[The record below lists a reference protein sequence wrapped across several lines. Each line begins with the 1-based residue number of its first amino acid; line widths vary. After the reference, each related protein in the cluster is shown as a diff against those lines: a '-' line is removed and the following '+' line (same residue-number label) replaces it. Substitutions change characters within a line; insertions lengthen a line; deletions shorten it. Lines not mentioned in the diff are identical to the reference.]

1 MRAQIMIKLAL
12 RETEFIKDNIF
23 MLLYITL

>member
-1 MRAQIMIKLAL
+1 MRVQIMIKSAL
-12 RETEFIKDNIF
+12 RESEFIKDNIF